1 MSVRWRPT
9 KSARLWV
16 FEVGSGLKSRHDL
29 LINPL
34 RQDAD
39 AYDLLPRKLLLKQ
52 KFRLLAFLTLLPVS
66 GLHCIPVDLAQ
77 LLLSTHLTASS

>member
-16 FEVGSGLKSRHDL
+16 FEMGSSPKSRHDL

-39 AYDLLPRKLLLKQ
+39 AYDLQASPRRIRDSCLQ
-52 KFRLLAFLTLLPVS
+52 
-66 GLHCIPVDLAQ
+66 
-77 LLLSTHLTASS
+77 